1 MAMLQPISLL
11 ADTFALHL
19 TRGFEDC
26 FGTRAPRHTELIS
39 EAARLVVERLSLSD
53 ALYHNAEHTIL
64 VTMVAQDILRGRRLR
79 FEVTPDDWL
88 HVILAALAH
97 DIGYV
102 RGVCR
107 GDDAH
112 RCVISATGDVIE
124 LPRGASDAFLA
135 PYHIERSKIAV
146 RDRLAGNDLVDVDR
160 LAHAIEL
167 TRFPVPQD
175 DDHAATDTEAALVR
189 AADLIG
195 QLGDPLY
202 PRKLNALFHE
212 FAETGVNAALGYM
225 TPADVADHYPRFFWS
240 KVEPFLGDAV
250 HALSMT
256 VEGRQ
261 WLANLYSHI
270 CVIEHGRRT
279 MGPSAGSSSIGSE
292 LTGLVVRAFPRAQ
305 NQTSGGSRPGE
316 DRSLATASSN
326 E

>member
-11 ADTFALHL
+11 ADTFARHL
-19 TRGFEDC
+19 MRGFEDC
-26 FGTRAPRHTELIS
+26 FGTRAPRHAELIG
-39 EAARLVVERLSLSD
+39 EAARLAVERLSLSD

-64 VTMVAQDILRGRRLR
+64 VTMVAQDIVRGRRLR
-79 FEVTPDDWL
+79 FEVSPDAWL
-88 HVILAALAH
+88 HIILAALAH

-107 GDDAH
+107 GDDSR
-112 RCVISATGDVIE
+112 RCVISATGDTIE

-146 RDRLAGNDLVDVDR
+146 RDRLSGNDLVDVDR
-160 LAHAIEL
+160 LTHAIEL

-175 DDHAATDTEAALVR
+175 DDHTATDTEAALVR

-212 FAETGVNAALGYM
+212 FAETGVNAALGYA

-279 MGPSAGSSSIGSE
+279 MGPSAGPDSKQSDFS
-292 LTGLVVRAFPRAQ
+292 GLVVRAFSRNGSHQSHDDMLRAV
-305 NQTSGGSRPGE
+305 
-316 DRSLATASSN
+316 ASSST
-326 E
+326 